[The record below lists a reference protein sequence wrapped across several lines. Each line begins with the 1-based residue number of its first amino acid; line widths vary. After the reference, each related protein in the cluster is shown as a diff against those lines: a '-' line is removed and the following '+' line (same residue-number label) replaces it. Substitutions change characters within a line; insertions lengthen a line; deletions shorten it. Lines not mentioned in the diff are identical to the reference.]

1 MKENIGLQKKTYNIF
16 SWEGLG
22 DIKGGR
28 ENLGEYMPVLFY
40 RLLEY
45 TMLDVLVN
53 EYGPDKASELFF
65 KAGHKAGIALAQNTL
80 DLNKD
85 FDGFVGQ
92 LGQVLEDNLLG
103 ILKIEE
109 FHREKLSFILTI
121 SQDLDCSGLESTGEV
136 VCHYDEGLISGIME
150 AYTGK
155 KFSVKEVDC
164 WANGNGTCR
173 FRGEAI

>member
-1 MKENIGLQKKTYNIF
+1 MEEKNVLKQKTYNIF
-16 SWEGLG
+16 SWAGLG

-28 ENLGEYMPVLFY
+28 EKLGEYMPILFY

-45 TMLDVLVN
+45 TMLDVLAN

-92 LGQVLEDNLLG
+92 LGQFLEDNLLG

>member
-1 MKENIGLQKKTYNIF
+1 MEENTSLQKKTYNIF

-28 ENLGEYMPVLFY
+28 EKLGEYMPVLFY

-53 EYGPDKASELFF
+53 EYGPEQAATLFF
-65 KAGHKAGIALAQNTL
+65 KAGHKAGMALAQNTIN
-80 DLNKD
+80 LNQD
-85 FDGFVGQ
+85 VDGFMVE
-92 LGQVLEDNLLG
+92 LKKVLQDNLLG
-103 ILKIEE
+103 ILEIEE
-109 FHREKLSFILTI
+109 FNMEKLFFILTI

-173 FRGEAI
+173 FRGQPV